1 MTTHMR
7 LAYEDTTHRYI
18 VGIFNGF
25 DVDDYYINASNY
37 DDAYNI
43 GMTIGEV
50 YTIIEL
56 QRRNNYV
63 KKIKRQMYVRVRL
76 DS

>member
-1 MTTHMR
+1 MPTHIR
-7 LAYEDTTHRYI
+7 LSHENTTHRYI

-25 DVDDYYINASNY
+25 DVDDYYINADSY

-43 GMTIGEV
+43 AMSIGQV

-56 QRRNNYV
+56 
-63 KKIKRQMYVRVRL
+63 
-76 DS
+76 